1 MKYPNSQNQHKAGV
15 LIWIVLGIS
24 CLNLGFLPTRIESS
38 ETKSI
43 ARALYYDLDKHK
55 SLSWKLEQTF
65 DPYRG
70 GNSLRTTTKNSVQ
83 LQIELNGKFREVR
96 SDKILTGRWKLDIDE
111 ESLKLKVE
119 RINGRRMGPE
129 ESIRHFR
136 LISYNKEYL
145 VLGKTGRHGL
155 VEMKFKSLYG
165 KPTKRAEVQDLLLF

>member
-1 MKYPNSQNQHKAGV
+1 MKYPNSQNQHKAGI
-15 LIWIVLGIS
+15 LMWIILGIS
-24 CLNLGFLPTRIESS
+24 CINLGFLPGIHKSP
-38 ETKSI
+38 ETKNV

-55 SLSWKLEQTF
+55 SLAWKLETTF

-70 GNSLRTTTKNSVQ
+70 GNSLRTSSKNSVQ

-96 SDKILTGRWKLDIDE
+96 SDKILTGRWKLDVDK

-129 ESIRHFR
+129 EPIRQFS

-145 VLGKTGRHGL
+145 VLGKAGRHGQ